1 MDENDPASPII
12 HIGYAKAASTW
23 LQKQIFARHEMGF
36 HKLSRYDASG
46 AFTVTNHLDHD
57 PEAIRR
63 SLQPWLDEASER
75 GLVPVIS
82 LERLVGHFDLGG
94 YDSRSTADRLH
105 ETYGQARIIIVVR
118 EQAGIILSSY
128 RHYSRAGGVVSLRR
142 YLRGHTNRDL
152 PTFGLDHFKYHR
164 LIAYYHGLFGER
176 NVLILPI
183 ELLREEP
190 SEFLARLYSF
200 CGLEI
205 PDELDVTEKKNVSFS
220 GPALAMKRLINRA
233 SYGARNPAGIVS
245 LPARWNGMWA
255 LKTLDR
261 LVPGWLAKRSDNRAR
276 ALIDQFANGCFKE
289 SNGKT
294 AELTGLDL
302 AAYGYDM

>member
-128 RHYSRAGGVVSLRR
+128 RHYSRAGGGGLAQAVSPGPHQPRSADLRTR
-142 YLRGHTNRDL
+142 PLQVPSPHCLL
-152 PTFGLDHFKYHR
+152 P
-164 LIAYYHGLFGER
+164 
-176 NVLILPI
+176 
-183 ELLREEP
+183 
-190 SEFLARLYSF
+190 
-200 CGLEI
+200 
-205 PDELDVTEKKNVSFS
+205 
-220 GPALAMKRLINRA
+220 
-233 SYGARNPAGIVS
+233 
-245 LPARWNGMWA
+245 WA
-255 LKTLDR
+255 LWREKRPDTSYRALER
-261 LVPGWLAKRSDNRAR
+261 GAERVPGQ
-276 ALIDQFANGCFKE
+276 ALLLLWPGDP
-289 SNGKT
+289 
-294 AELTGLDL
+294 
-302 AAYGYDM
+302 